1 MQGRKTFQPQIV
13 ITNFPIWHCS
23 ISIRWHQPDFNIPF
37 PCTKHPQITSGPY
50 LPPATLPSKFN
61 RLHVFPAGWNRNM
74 LFDISY
80 RFKLPRGTTPFQVK
94 VHPIPVHWSRFS
106 SKHKKYC
113 SNNWVFKRHLS
124 SKKYYVKG
132 SYLYLADPGFWN
144 FYSKGTHYSVKRKP
158 AIPWNWIVKVSWSST
173 HPKTQSSWPQRLP
186 IYLQSAHTTQSLW
199 VSYDNGKGKI
209 SGDLSFPTY

>member
-1 MQGRKTFQPQIV
+1 MSFLQAGTEI
-13 ITNFPIWHCS
+13 C
-23 ISIRWHQPDFNIPF
+23 
-37 PCTKHPQITSGPY
+37 Y
-50 LPPATLPSKFN
+50 LIYHIDL
-61 RLHVFPAGWNRNM
+61 
-74 LFDISY
+74 SY
-80 RFKLPRGTTPFQVK
+80 LEVPHHFKLKCIRFQSTEVDFQASIK
-94 VHPIPVHWSRFS
+94 NTVQTIEF
-106 SKHKKYC
+106 
-113 SNNWVFKRHLS
+113 FKRHLS